1 MKICFLADGRSPHA
15 QNWIRPL
22 GQAGHEVHLIS
33 TYPFDSERLGLAS
46 LHVVPLDFSAR
57 ARAGEKIAGAK
68 NARGKASVLS
78 RLRGGRIWARLAG
91 LRDSLAPLAVSHQRS
106 RVQKIVAA
114 LAPDIV
120 HAMRVPFEGMLA
132 AQALENVS
140 VPLVVSIW
148 GNDFTLYA
156 RRSPRLARLTR
167 QAMRRADALHPDCAR
182 DLRLAGEFGFDLARP
197 AVVLPGG
204 GGVRASL
211 FHPGPKNAA
220 LAARWNIP
228 PDAPVVLNPRGLK
241 PYIRSD
247 IFFQAIPRVLARCP
261 DVVFLGAQMHG
272 IAAAEQQVAQ
282 LGITSAVRLLPV
294 VSHDEMADF
303 FRLADV
309 AVSPS
314 EHDGTPNT
322 LLEAMACGAYP
333 VAGDIE
339 SVREWVTDGENGRL
353 CDPGDPDALAEAILA
368 ALNDEV
374 GRKEV
379 ARRNAQMV
387 AARVDSRLV
396 TAQAEAFYREILGWV
411 PHFGKPTSCGRQIL

>member
-1 MKICFLADGRSPHA
+1 M
-15 QNWIRPL
+15 
-22 GQAGHEVHLIS
+22 
-33 TYPFDSERLGLAS
+33 LGLAS
-46 LHVVPLDFSAR
+46 LHIVPLDFSAR
-57 ARAGEKIAGAK
+57 ARAGEKIAGAGD
-68 NARGKASVLS
+68 ARGKASVLS
-78 RLRGGRIWARLAG
+78 RLRGGRVWARLAG
-91 LRDSLAPLAVSHQRS
+91 LRDALAPLAVVRQRA
-106 RVQKIVAA
+106 RVRKIVAA
-114 LAPDIV
+114 LAPDLV

-132 AQALENVS
+132 AQALANVP

-156 RRSPRLARLTR
+156 RRSSRLARLTM
-167 QAMRRADALHPDCAR
+167 QTMRRADALHPDCAR
-182 DLRLAGEFGFDLARP
+182 DLRLAAEFGFDLSRP

-204 GGVRASL
+204 GGVRAAL

-247 IFFQAIPRVLARCP
+247 VFFQAIPRVLARRP
-261 DVVFLGAQMHG
+261 DVVFLGAQMQG
-272 IAAAEQQVAQ
+272 IAAAERQVAA
-282 LGITSAVRLLPV
+282 LNVAHAVRLLPP

-353 CDPGDPDALAEAILA
+353 CDPGDPDALAGAILA
-368 ALNDEV
+368 ALADET
-374 GRKEV
+374 GRRDA
-379 ARRNAQMV
+379 ARRNANMV
-387 AARVDSRLV
+387 AARVDSRIV
-396 TAQAEAFYREILGWV
+396 TAQAEAFYQEILRREV
-411 PHFGKPTSCGRQIL
+411 RVYA